1 MSDWS
6 LTTGGFGCGFGC
18 GFGLAIC
25 FFKTFWTVPYTL
37 LSIVLYPPTIN
48 TSLIEFLKLFKN
60 AITLVSNFPFE
71 LNKIGAFSF
80 CANGLIANASAKSS
94 PLAMNT
100 LSLFIEFATF
110 TDPSY
115 LFLPLILLT
124 FLPVTDWI
132 YLTVADEIDCPPPTT
147 VTFPILDLFLSK

>member
-1 MSDWS
+1 M
-6 LTTGGFGCGFGC
+6 
-18 GFGLAIC
+18 
-25 FFKTFWTVPYTL
+25 
-37 LSIVLYPPTIN
+37 
-48 TSLIEFLKLFKN
+48 
-60 AITLVSNFPFE
+60 TLVSNLLLE
-71 LNKIGAFSF
+71 LNNIGAFNF
-80 CANGLIANASAKSS
+80 WANGLIASASAKSS

-100 LSLFIEFATF
+100 LSLFIELATF

-132 YLTVADEIDCPPPTT
+132 YLTVADEMDCPPPTT